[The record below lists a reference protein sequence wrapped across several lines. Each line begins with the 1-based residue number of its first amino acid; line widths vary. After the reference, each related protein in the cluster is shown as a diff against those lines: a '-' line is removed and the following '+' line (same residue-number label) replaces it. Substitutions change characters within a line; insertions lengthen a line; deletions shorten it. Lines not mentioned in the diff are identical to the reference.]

1 MDGNLEGKI
10 ALVTGAARGI
20 GFRIASVLAE
30 RGASVII
37 SDIADEE
44 SLQGAKEQ
52 VPAVAAYN
60 CNVTD
65 FEATQALMD
74 TIIKTFGRLDILVNN
89 AGITKDTLLMRMK
102 ESEFDAVIDV
112 NLKGT
117 FNCLRHASKYM
128 IKQRSGAVVNIASVV
143 GIMGNV
149 GQCNYSA
156 SKAGVIGLTK
166 SSAKELAMRGVRVN
180 AVAPGFIETDM
191 TKNLS
196 QPIVDAMMARIPL
209 KELGQPEDVARAVAF
224 LVSEDARYITGQVL
238 SVDGGM
244 HM

>member
-52 VPAVAAYN
+52 GPAVAAYN

-196 QPIVDAMMARIPL
+196 QPIVDAMMASIPL

>member
-1 MDGNLEGKI
+1 
-10 ALVTGAARGI
+10 
-20 GFRIASVLAE
+20 
-30 RGASVII
+30 
-37 SDIADEE
+37 
-44 SLQGAKEQ
+44 
-52 VPAVAAYN
+52 
-60 CNVTD
+60 
-65 FEATQALMD
+65 MD

-196 QPIVDAMMARIPL
+196 QPIVDAMMASIPL

>member
-128 IKQRSGAVVNIASVV
+128 I
-143 GIMGNV
+143 
-149 GQCNYSA
+149 
-156 SKAGVIGLTK
+156 
-166 SSAKELAMRGVRVN
+166 
-180 AVAPGFIETDM
+180 
-191 TKNLS
+191 
-196 QPIVDAMMARIPL
+196 
-209 KELGQPEDVARAVAF
+209 
-224 LVSEDARYITGQVL
+224 
-238 SVDGGM
+238 
-244 HM
+244 

>member
-1 MDGNLEGKI
+1 
-10 ALVTGAARGI
+10 
-20 GFRIASVLAE
+20 
-30 RGASVII
+30 
-37 SDIADEE
+37 
-44 SLQGAKEQ
+44 
-52 VPAVAAYN
+52 
-60 CNVTD
+60 
-65 FEATQALMD
+65 
-74 TIIKTFGRLDILVNN
+74 
-89 AGITKDTLLMRMK
+89 MRMK
-102 ESEFDAVIDV
+102 EAEFDAVIDV

-196 QPIVDAMMARIPL
+196 QPIVDAMMASIPL